1 MLQPPQANGRRANSR
16 AGKLCVNRVRC
27 SRSWKRKSPKRKWRD
42 CMANETYTGTQED
55 RYAIVYLSTCL
66 LIYFIIGIQYAALTP
81 AWQVPDEPAH
91 YNFIKHIAQTGS
103 LPELKK
109 GDYDQNYLARL
120 TGEKF
125 PPDLSVDSVRY
136 ESWQPPLYYILAT
149 PYLSHLQ
156 RRTPPAPSLFF
167 ANRRGRHCV
176 CLSCGK

>member
-1 MLQPPQANGRRANSR
+1 
-16 AGKLCVNRVRC
+16 
-27 SRSWKRKSPKRKWRD
+27 
-42 CMANETYTGTQED
+42 MANETYTGKQVD

-66 LIYFIIGIQYAALTP
+66 LIYLVIGIQYAVLTP

-120 TGEKF
+120 TSEKF

-149 PYLSHLQ
+149 PIFLIFNGALLPF
-156 RRTPPAPSLFF
+156 RVFSLLIG
-167 ANRRGRHCV
+167 AGVIVLAELAEIGRAH
-176 CLSCGK
+176 G